1 MVRLYKDP
9 RGELIF
15 THHAPPTGT
24 MVSPPTSNPPFP
36 SKSIDHP
43 TEDKV
48 ESLERQVRALQSNLE
63 MYQTKVG
70 VTKRPLNNLFKSA

>member
-9 RGELIF
+9 GGELIF
-15 THHAPPTGT
+15 THHAPTNGT
-24 MVSPPTSNPPFP
+24 VVSPPSHPLP

-48 ESLERQVRALQSNLE
+48 QSLERQVRALQSDLE
-63 MYQTKVG
+63 KYRTKVG
-70 VTKRPLNNLFKSA
+70 VTI